1 MARAAAGL
9 GEVTEAEAEESAEE
23 RSSCCSAPMA
33 ARATSCDLA
42 EEVRLSSQKPS
53 SPCHAW

>member
-1 MARAAAGL
+1 M
-9 GEVTEAEAEESAEE
+9 GEVTEEAAEESAEE